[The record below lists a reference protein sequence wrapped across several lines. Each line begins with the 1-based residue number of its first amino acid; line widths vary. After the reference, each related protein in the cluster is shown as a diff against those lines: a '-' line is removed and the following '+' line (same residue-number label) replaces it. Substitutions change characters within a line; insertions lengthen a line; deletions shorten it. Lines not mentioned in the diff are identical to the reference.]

1 MSTAQRVSLK
11 IIKNKIKRTLT
22 LLTVLRLSPIAY
34 EKEIQ
39 ELEQKLERYRQ
50 KYMELKVKELRGKRL
65 FKRRNDEY
73 VNNSGENKLV

>member
-1 MSTAQRVSLK
+1 MSTAYRVSLK

-34 EKEIQ
+34 KKEIR

-50 KYMELKVKELRGKRL
+50 KYKELKVKELRGKRM

>member
-22 LLTVLRLSPIAY
+22 LLTVLRLSPIVY

-50 KYMELKVKELRGKRL
+50 KYMDLKVKELR
-65 FKRRNDEY
+65 E
-73 VNNSGENKLV
+73 

>member
-1 MSTAQRVSLK
+1 MSTAQSVSLK
-11 IIKNKIKRTLT
+11 ILKNKIKRNLT

-50 KYMELKVKELRGKRL
+50 KYKELKVKELRG
-65 FKRRNDEY
+65 
-73 VNNSGENKLV
+73 

>member
-34 EKEIQ
+34 KKEIR
-39 ELEQKLERYRQ
+39 ELEEKLERYRQ
-50 KYMELKVKELRGKRL
+50 KYIELKVKELRGK
-65 FKRRNDEY
+65 
-73 VNNSGENKLV
+73 ENV

>member
-34 EKEIQ
+34 KKEIR
-39 ELEQKLERYRQ
+39 ELEEKLERYRQ
-50 KYMELKVKELRGKRL
+50 KYIELKVKELRRK
-65 FKRRNDEY
+65 
-73 VNNSGENKLV
+73 ENV

>member
-34 EKEIQ
+34 KKEIR
-39 ELEQKLERYRQ
+39 ELEEKLERYRQ
-50 KYMELKVKELRGKRL
+50 KYIELKVKELRGDG
-65 FKRRNDEY
+65 ND
-73 VNNSGENKLV
+73 NKST

>member
-1 MSTAQRVSLK
+1 MSTAYRVSLK

-34 EKEIQ
+34 EKEIR
-39 ELEQKLERYRQ
+39 ELEEKLERYRQ
-50 KYMELKVKELRGKRL
+50 KYLELKVKELRGKRG
-65 FKRRNDEY
+65 DEY

>member
-1 MSTAQRVSLK
+1 MNTAQRVSIK

-34 EKEIQ
+34 KKEIR
-39 ELEQKLERYRQ
+39 ELEEKLERYRQ
-50 KYMELKVKELRGKRL
+50 KYKELKVKELRGKRS
-65 FKRRNDEY
+65 DEY

>member
-34 EKEIQ
+34 KKEIR
-39 ELEQKLERYRQ
+39 ELEGKLERYRQ
-50 KYMELKVKELRGKRL
+50 KYLELKVKELRGKRM
-65 FKRRNDEY
+65 FKKRRVTSD
-73 VNNSGENKLV
+73 STGEK

>member
-1 MSTAQRVSLK
+1 MSTAHRVSLK

-50 KYMELKVKELRGKRL
+50 KYMDLKVKELRG
-65 FKRRNDEY
+65 
-73 VNNSGENKLV
+73 

>member
-34 EKEIQ
+34 RKEIR
-39 ELEQKLERYRQ
+39 ELEEKLERYRQ
-50 KYMELKVKELRGKRL
+50 KYKELKVKELRGK
-65 FKRRNDEY
+65 
-73 VNNSGENKLV
+73 ENV

>member
-34 EKEIQ
+34 REEIR
-39 ELEQKLERYRQ
+39 ELEEKLERYRQ
-50 KYMELKVKELRGKRL
+50 KYIELKVKELRK
-65 FKRRNDEY
+65 K
-73 VNNSGENKLV
+73 ENV

>member
-22 LLTVLRLSPIAY
+22 LLTVLRLSPIVY

-50 KYMELKVKELRGKRL
+50 KYMDLKVKELRG
-65 FKRRNDEY
+65 
-73 VNNSGENKLV
+73 